1 MLGVDKMLRD
11 DRRIVD
17 DQHRRRGIAV
27 NYPSLLPLKDEL
39 LYNSREEEMHHIPSE
54 ILLSVLVY
62 RSSDVDCW
70 AALALE
76 MDIRGYGDTP
86 MAAFNELQ
94 NLVHMQISFAAF
106 KEAPSLIWKRAEP
119 IWFERFADAHR
130 QQLESK
136 LLRAKPVAEPEYT
149 ATGMTPPPPHV
160 IAELVKQFQAAR
172 A

>member
-1 MLGVDKMLRD
+1 MTGVDQMLRD

-17 DQHRRRGIAV
+17 DKHRRRGIAL
-27 NYPSLLPLKDEL
+27 NYPCLLPLKDEL
-39 LYNSREEEMHHIPSE
+39 LYSSREEEMHQVPSE

-62 RSSDVDCW
+62 RSSNVDCC

-94 NLVHMQISFAAF
+94 DLVHMQISFAAF
-106 KEAPSLIWKRAEP
+106 KEDPSLIWKRADP

-130 QQLESK
+130 QQLESQ
-136 LLRAKPVAEPEYT
+136 LLRAHSVAEPEYT

-160 IAELVKQFQAAR
+160 IAELVTQFQAAR